1 MVFAN
6 DNLNLTKNAT
16 SAILIE
22 ATTGNVLYNKNANSK
37 QSVASLTKMMSLIV
51 IFEFMEKGGMT
62 FDEMVTT
69 SENAKSTGGTQLWL
83 DTGDVLSVRDL
94 LKGVVMASANDA
106 MVSLAEKVAGTEEAF
121 VLEMNKKA
129 KELGLK
135 NTYFKNCT
143 GFDEEG
149 HYSSSYDLAL
159 IAKELIKHEQ
169 IFEFSSVY
177 ESYIKEN
184 TSEKEWIVNTNKLV
198 RFYQGA
204 DGLKTG
210 WTEDA
215 GSCIAV
221 TAKKDNLRL
230 IAITLGYKDT
240 TTRNSETMELLN
252 YGFNQYKASL
262 LYKKGSKVGAIKID
276 GIDKKVNVYAK
287 EDIILFTKKTETKE
301 EIIKKI
307 KITNNKL
314 PLKKESTVASFYVKE
329 KNKILSKTDLYIKE
343 EIESPSLMDYYLS
356 NIRRGL
362 FIS

>member
-1 MVFAN
+1 M
-6 DNLNLTKNAT
+6 TKNAT

-69 SENAKSTGGTQLWL
+69 SENAKNTGGTQLWL

-210 WTEDA
+210 WTEEA

-240 TTRNSETMELLN
+240 TIRNSETMELLN

-301 EIIKKI
+301 EIMKEI

-343 EIESPSLMDYYLS
+343 EIESPSLIDYYLS
-356 NIRRGL
+356 SIRKGL